1 MSLPEDKLFPDC
13 FNYLPGIFRK
23 SFFFFLDDMPKRAN
37 LKQGYYKIII

>member
-1 MSLPEDKLFPDC
+1 MSFPEDKLFPDC

-23 SFFFFLDDMPKRAN
+23 SFFFLDDMPKRAN

>member
-1 MSLPEDKLFPDC
+1 MSFPEDKLFPDC

-23 SFFFFLDDMPKRAN
+23 SFFLDDMPKRAN